1 MYKCSGLSVC
11 VSTSFPIANPRNG
24 RPSTQPNHPSAAV
37 AAAAAAVSSD
47 FYKWFVDG
55 SYSFGFY
62 FFLTKKGAPDYK
74 ASSLFARHLQQI
86 NKCIFFFNIKNKLIR
101 ETTCMLVYAE
111 CVSDCSSHHKESVAH
126 FSKGRQVWIRR
137 RKKKDEHFDGQTKGW
152 TLGGACD
159 LWRCA

>member
-37 AAAAAAVSSD
+37 AAAAAVSSD

-55 SYSFGFY
+55 SYSFGLY

-86 NKCIFFFNIKNKLIR
+86 NKCIFFFNVKNKLIR

-159 LWRCA
+159 LWWCA